1 MVIPKELKERFV
13 QMLKDRQIIVVRCQF
28 PNRKH
33 CAYKFIGANNSGK
46 WDFTP
51 LISEFCNYPTNTR
64 KDISDRVVYGND
76 GAGIIQNALNNPCFI
91 IDVAEELSDYIENCS
106 DGKYFW
112 IRDRLTFFYI

>member
-1 MVIPKELKERFV
+1 MEFTKETQERFV
-13 QMLKDRQIIVVRCQF
+13 QMLKDRQIIVIRCQF

-76 GAGIIQNALNNPCFI
+76 GAGIIQNALNNPCFMI
-91 IDVAEELSDYIENCS
+91 NVAEELSDYIENCS